1 MGQWVDLFTL
11 TSVFVTVLVITD
23 PVGTVPVFLSMTS
36 EWEARR
42 RHQAAWQAVAVAGLV
57 IGVFALFGQAILN
70 YLGVS
75 LPSLQVAG
83 GLLLLVVALEL
94 LRGEIDNLSA
104 GAGSNIAFV
113 PLGTPLLAGP
123 GAIAAVMV
131 FAERADQTGERV
143 AVALGLVGVLLVLWL
158 SLRFSGLLMRVLRQ
172 SGVDLVTR
180 LSGLLLTAIA
190 VELVVDAIR
199 AFIAGDA

>member
-42 RHQAAWQAVAVAGLV
+42 RHQAAWQAVTVAGLV

-75 LPSLQVAG
+75 LPSLQIAG

-94 LRGEIDNLSA
+94 LRGEIDNLSG

-190 VELVVDAIR
+190 VELVVDAVR